1 MSRTA
6 AAVGVF
12 GTVQSKLRAPFP
24 LLEPNR
30 QGVMSVGKLWPP
42 SSDSQISASHHD
54 RSTGSLGNNASH
66 TILTFCPGKT
76 TSPACGETSL
86 AAYVPSGAAVEVLSN
101 CGAKANATANNV
113 TTNPR
118 VFILSPPFECKN
130 AIRSQRLYVK
140 HFSKFLSPSCSS
152 LQLC

>member
-1 MSRTA
+1 NCSHPKRMSRTA

-12 GTVQSKLRAPFP
+12 PTVQSKLTV
-24 LLEPNR
+24 LLGLGSR
-30 QGVMSVGKLWPP
+30 CMGVMMKGKLLPP

-54 RSTGSLGNNASH
+54 GSTGSLGSNASH

-76 TSPACGETSL
+76 TSPACGEISL
-86 AAYVPSGAAVEVLSN
+86 ASYVPSGAAVEVLSN

-118 VFILSPPFECKN
+118 VFIFSPPFDCKDSN
-130 AIRSQRLYVK
+130 QESETMCQA
-140 HFSKFLSPSCSS
+140 F
-152 LQLC
+152 